1 MVTYETYSPATSS
14 QDPMSQATPN
24 KDTYSFH
31 FHIVFAPFSATDMKL
46 SLLDIPRDG
55 EWHLMSNLLYHEG
68 SSTQDSDTIIYFEL
82 SDLKFNTE
90 QNKLTDNTQHLLE
103 HIECIIDEIKIFLD
117 KKINKAVLKDPNSSS
132 PTGVVTVSLAA
143 YSPFELFV
151 NALCDIFGSPRINTK
166 WATYKYT
173 DFYNQVST
181 NLKNKLNKYTSNGW
195 TFKIDYVGFLE
206 ATVVRRETV
215 EEENHRKELIRQ
227 KQEAEAKAARA
238 KAEAE
243 RLDRASMVITGVG
256 LFLTVFTTVALAV
269 ACPPLGAAIAV
280 SAVMGAGT
288 VAASATLHVAQAKYE
303 EEYLGETN
311 VAKHVGLV
319 LLDLALI
326 FPWGSVG
333 KAIKLGRAG
342 QLGVFMYEGVK
353 EEMMVAEVVDLMV
366 TKNAI
371 LYNAINMGATASPHS
386 YHPEHSASFYGPK
399 ENVTDYSPGEGNM
412 QTKSYTSS
420 H

>member
-1 MVTYETYSPATSS
+1 MVSYETFSPLASSS
-14 QDPMSQATPN
+14 QPVDKSIPGLNS
-24 KDTYSFH
+24 YSFH
-31 FHIVFAPFSATDMKL
+31 FHIIFAPFSATDMKL
-46 SLLDIPRDG
+46 SMTEIPRDG

-68 SSTQDSDTIIYFEL
+68 NSSQDADTIIYFNL
-82 SDLKFNTE
+82 CDLYYNPEKC
-90 QNKLTDNTQHLLE
+90 KLTEKTEHLLE
-103 HIECIIDEIKIFLD
+103 HIDCIIEEIKIFLD
-117 KKINKAVLKDPNSSS
+117 QKINKSVEQDTDRSS
-132 PTGVVTVSLAA
+132 TQGIVRVSLAA

-166 WATYKYT
+166 WASYKYT

-181 NLKNKLNKYTSNGW
+181 NLKHKLDKYTKNGW
-195 TFKIDYVGFLE
+195 SFKIDYVGFLE
-206 ATVVRRETV
+206 ATVVRRETEA
-215 EEENHRKELIRQ
+215 EEKHRKELIRQ
-227 KQEAEAKAARA
+227 KQEAEARAAKA

-243 RLDRASMVITGVG
+243 SLDRASMVITGVG
-256 LFLTVFTTVALAV
+256 LFLTVVTTVALAV

-303 EEYLGETN
+303 KEYLGETN

-333 KAIKLGRAG
+333 KAIKLSNAG
-342 QLGVFMYEGVK
+342 KLGVFMFEGAK
-353 EEMMVAEVVDLMV
+353 EEMMVATVIDLMV
-366 TKNAI
+366 TKNAV

-386 YHPEHSASFYGPK
+386 YHPEHQASFYGPN

-412 QTKSYTSS
+412 QTQSYNSS
-420 H
+420 Y